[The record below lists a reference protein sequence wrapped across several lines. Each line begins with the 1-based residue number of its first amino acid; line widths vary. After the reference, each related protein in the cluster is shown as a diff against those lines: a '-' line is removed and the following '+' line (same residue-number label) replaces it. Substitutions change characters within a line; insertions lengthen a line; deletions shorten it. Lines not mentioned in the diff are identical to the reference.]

1 MGGIMRTF
9 DIEQRWPEL
18 FEGLEPSQRGIVL
31 DTLALGWHEGN
42 EPTRRV
48 VKNLTDYIR
57 GEISADEYLAHATVG
72 VLHGSEGA

>member
-1 MGGIMRTF
+1 MRTF

-18 FEGLEPSQRGIVL
+18 FEGLEPSQHEIAL

-42 EPTRRV
+42 APTRRIV
-48 VKNLTDYIR
+48 TNLTDYMR
-57 GEISADEYLAHATVG
+57 GEISADEYLARVTVG